1 MGSRPWRGWVL
12 ARVGR
17 GAQGALVSAP
27 RPPPPPGRSLLARR
41 LGAPADPRTNT
52 IKDQIRAVIGPGPDD
67 DFPVLLPEPTAHTP
81 GPLPAFE
88 HLTHMCLAALCDGWE
103 AEECLSLW
111 SRVQTGTFS
120 KTGHTFRPGPY
131 RVQSAD
137 FDWPRVEVRTIS
149 RALGESPVNIYV
161 SHGQI
166 VAITAG
172 ARLRSKAS
180 SRPGAPLPSL
190 SSLPD
195 FIALP
200 RDESGRPIIPKSRV
214 AALVEAQEGWHTEL
228 AGANSTPCLAP
239 SSGASWSCP
248 R

>member
-1 MGSRPWRGWVL
+1 
-12 ARVGR
+12 
-17 GAQGALVSAP
+17 
-27 RPPPPPGRSLLARR
+27 
-41 LGAPADPRTNT
+41 
-52 IKDQIRAVIGPGPDD
+52 
-67 DFPVLLPEPTAHTP
+67 
-81 GPLPAFE
+81 
-88 HLTHMCLAALCDGWE
+88 MCLAALCDGWE
-103 AEECLSLW
+103 VEECLSLW
-111 SRVQTGTFS
+111 SRVQTGTYS
-120 KTGHTFRPGPY
+120 KTGRTFRPGPY
-131 RVQSAD
+131 RVQSVD

-149 RALGESPVNIYV
+149 RALGECPVNIYV

-214 AALVEAQEGWHTEL
+214 TALVEAQEAWHTEL
-228 AGANSTPCLAP
+228 GQLDSLSSTIVRGLLVMPKIATP
-239 SSGASWSCP
+239 SQRKTLRNHPSWEDDPAAQAVWSRSQRLSP
-248 R
+248 ILPAHH